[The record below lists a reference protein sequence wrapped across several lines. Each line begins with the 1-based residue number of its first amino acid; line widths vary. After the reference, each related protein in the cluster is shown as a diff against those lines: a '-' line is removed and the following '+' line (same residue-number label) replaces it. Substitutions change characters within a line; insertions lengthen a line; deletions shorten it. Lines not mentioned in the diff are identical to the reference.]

1 MTFSLGD
8 GFHGARGVP
17 ESLQTY
23 PEQGSGYVFGIRPEV
38 PEGQH
43 WRGPLSPD
51 GYPVLYPKVSGFL
64 RFAPSSYGMCAP
76 RAVLRLLRTIVALLH
91 AVLRASLWPSAATAV
106 AYSPLAWFWAIAYSV
121 HGARAVR

>member
-1 MTFSLGD
+1 MTASI
-8 GFHGARGVP
+8 
-17 ESLQTY
+17 
-23 PEQGSGYVFGIRPEV
+23 EQGACRNRYRRIRTPVPDTSSGIRPEV